1 MPRVCRTDGS
11 RHECPAFI
19 TLMEAGRGAN
29 STPPPGVTGQAGEG
43 SRGKRTRSEISRTE
57 KPLLTFC
64 LLLPLIHR
72 HSAPPACRYA
82 SSLTR
87 GITSKRWLPARR
99 QLVEATQDERLA
111 PIRMLGVIDAQTG
124 QAAEQRVD
132 RNLAFEARELRPNAV
147 MDAAA
152 E

>member
-1 MPRVCRTDGS
+1 MVWRNQGFAREKG
-11 RHECPAFI
+11 PARKY
-19 TLMEAGRGAN
+19 LG
-29 STPPPGVTGQAGEG
+29 
-43 SRGKRTRSEISRTE
+43 TE

-111 PIRMLGVIDAQTG
+111 PIRMLGVIDAQIG

>member
-1 MPRVCRTDGS
+1 MTAAAYARGV
-11 RHECPAFI
+11 
-19 TLMEAGRGAN
+19 GRACHRLTRPDN
-29 STPPPGVTGQAGEG
+29 ADPHPLLDK
-43 SRGKRTRSEISRTE
+43 RGWVRARKRTHSEISRTE

-87 GITSKRWLPARR
+87 GVTPKRWLPARR
-99 QLVEATQDERLA
+99 QLVEAAQDERL
-111 PIRMLGVIDAQTG
+111 PPVRTLDVVDAQIG

-132 RNLAFEARELRPNAV
+132 RNLAFEAGELRPNAV
-147 MDAAA
+147 MEAAA
-152 E
+152 K